1 MLVKD
6 LYYEKYLKYK
16 NKYLN
21 LQSQLVG
28 GRYTIDEGIG
38 STHELK
44 SIKLPIV
51 KDSKILEADE
61 IEKFVYFKNLELKES
76 KEVIQET
83 KDDIFFNDSDDYNI
97 TVIYSSTYNVINQ
110 SRDFTIKFRV
120 TNKKGPD
127 DEYEYDDETWETS
140 YGGILNTMKTRT
152 CNITKFF
159 DTTTEIDTS
168 FYKIT
173 VTYSSDSSDSSDS
186 SVSSVELLSTN
197 HELLQK
203 YVELKKPL

>member
-1 MLVKD
+1 MSVNN
-6 LYYEKYLKYK
+6 LYYQKYLKYK

-44 SIKLPIV
+44 SIKLPIF
-51 KDSKILEADE
+51 KDSKIWEADE

-76 KEVIQET
+76 TEVIQEA
-83 KDDIFFNDSDDYNI
+83 KDDIFFNDSYEYNI
-97 TVIYSSTYNVINQ
+97 TVIYSSTYNFINQ
-110 SRDFTIKFRV
+110 SRDFTIKFKV
-120 TNKKGPD
+120 TNKKDPD
-127 DEYEYDDETWETS
+127 DEYEYDDEPWETS
-140 YGGILNTMKTRT
+140 YGGILNKREATT
-152 CNITKFF
+152 CNIIKFS
-159 DTTTEIDTS
+159 DTTTEIDNS

-173 VTYSSDSSDSSDS
+173 FTD
-186 SVSSVELLSTN
+186 SSVELLSTN